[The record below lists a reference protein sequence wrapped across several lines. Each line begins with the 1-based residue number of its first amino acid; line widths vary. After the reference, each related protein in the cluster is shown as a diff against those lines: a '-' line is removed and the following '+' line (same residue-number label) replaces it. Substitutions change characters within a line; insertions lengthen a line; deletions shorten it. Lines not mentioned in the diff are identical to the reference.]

1 MPAEVAASIRGF
13 MFDLDGT
20 LLLSDRSLGGYEVL
34 PGAVEVLSHL
44 AANSVPYLV
53 LTNGSAY
60 PPPEQARRLRDL
72 GLPVADD
79 RMFTPSSVTA
89 DVMTRH
95 GVRRTLVLGNRGV
108 GFALEQAGIE
118 TVFTGEPRASE
129 VDAVYVGWH
138 PECHMRDIEAACQ
151 AIWAGAKLYVA
162 SDVPFFATR
171 QGRSM
176 GYSYAIVGA
185 IRRMTKVPMILTG
198 KPSQHAMRFV
208 ARRLGVPVRNVGVVG
223 DDPAVEI
230 IMAQRGGAT
239 AFGVTTGVMKQEDWE
254 RETGKRRPHHV
265 LNDLRDLLRNGAV
278 PAAAHQGS
286 VTPS

>member
-1 MPAEVAASIRGF
+1 MPDEALPGIKGF

-44 AANSVPYLV
+44 AAKSVPYLV

-60 PPPEQARRLRDL
+60 PPPEQAKRLRDL

-79 RMFTPSSVTA
+79 RMFTPSSVAA
-89 DVMTRH
+89 DVMSRQ

-118 TVFTGEPRASE
+118 TVFTGEPRAGE

-138 PECHMRDIEAACQ
+138 PECNMRDIEAACQ

-185 IRRMTKVPMILTG
+185 IRRMTRAPMILTG

-208 ARRLGVPVRNVGVVG
+208 ARKLGMPVRNVAVVG

-239 AFGVTTGVMKQEDWE
+239 AFGVTTGVMKLEDWE
-254 RETGKRRPHHV
+254 RETGKRRPHYL
-265 LNDLRDLLRNGAV
+265 LNDLRDLLTDAAV
-278 PAAAHQGS
+278 RGPPYQGS
-286 VTPS
+286 VPPS

>member
-1 MPAEVAASIRGF
+1 MPADVTPVIKGF

-20 LLLSDRSLGGYEVL
+20 LLLSDRTLGGYEVL
-34 PGAVEVLSHL
+34 PGAIEVLSAL
-44 AANSVPYLV
+44 AAKSVPYLV

-60 PPPEQARRLRDL
+60 PPPEQASRLRGL

-79 RMFTPSSVTA
+79 RMFTPSSVAA
-89 DVMTRH
+89 DVMA
-95 GVRRTLVLGNRGV
+95 RRGIRRALVLGNRGV
-108 GFALEQAGIE
+108 GYALDQAGIQ

-171 QGRSM
+171 QGRTM

-198 KPSQHAMRFV
+198 KPSEHAMRFV
-208 ARRLGVPVRNVGVVG
+208 ARQLGVPVREVGVVG

-230 IMAQRGGAT
+230 IMARRGGAT
-239 AFGVTTGVMKQEDWE
+239 AFGVTTGIMKAEDWA
-254 RETGKRRPHHV
+254 RETGNRQPHCV
-265 LNDLRDLLRNGAV
+265 LNDLRELLTRL
-278 PAAAHQGS
+278 P
-286 VTPS
+286 